1 MASYGNPY
9 GSRPFSMFPPV
20 IKWLLGINVVV
31 FIAGLLPAGV
41 QDGFQLSVENFLTAY
56 GALWPLGHPAFEVWQ
71 YFTYMFLHGGVM
83 HLFFNM
89 LILWMFGMEL
99 EQTWG
104 SRRFLLYYLL
114 CGLGAGIIHSL
125 VTLAMGTGAP
135 TVGASGAIM
144 GVMIAF
150 GLMFPDRIIMV
161 YFFFPMRAKYAV
173 FMFAGLDLVLGISN
187 SSDGVAHFAHLGGAL
202 IGFLLLKTSGI
213 YLRGG
218 LFQLADRGGRP
229 AATNNF
235 PPTHAERPAP
245 SAPRGNIIE
254 AHFRPAP
261 QPSNPT
267 GSSMNFGH
275 HQEAIDA
282 ILDKISRHGYQSLT
296 PEEKAALMEA
306 SKRMK

>member
-20 IKWLLGINVVV
+20 IKWLLGINVVIFV
-31 FIAGLLPAGV
+31 AGLLPAGV
-41 QDGFQLSVENFLTAY
+41 QEGFQLAVEDYLTAY
-56 GALWPLGHPAFEVWQ
+56 GALWPLGHSAFGAWQ

-202 IGFLLLKTSGI
+202 VGFLLLKTSGI
-213 YLRGG
+213 HLRGG
-218 LFQLADRGGRP
+218 LFQLADRRSRP
-229 AATNNF
+229 AAADTFPTN
-235 PPTHAERPAP
+235 TERPVP

-254 AHFRPAP
+254 AHFRQAP
-261 QPSNPT
+261 QPST
-267 GSSMNFGH
+267 TTSSGMDFGH
-275 HQEAIDA
+275 HQETIDA

-296 PEEKAALMEA
+296 PEEKETLMEA
-306 SKRMK
+306 SKNLR

>member
-1 MASYGNPY
+1 
-9 GSRPFSMFPPV
+9 MFPPV
-20 IKWLLGINVVV
+20 IKWLLGINVLIFV
-31 FIAGLLPAGV
+31 AGLLPAGI
-41 QDGFQLSVENFLTAY
+41 QEGFQLAVENYFTAY
-56 GALWPLGHPAFEVWQ
+56 GALWPLNHPAFAVWQ

-150 GLMFPDRIIMV
+150 GMMFPDRIIMV

-173 FMFAGLDLVLGISN
+173 FMFAGLDLVLGITN
-187 SSDGVAHFAHLGGAL
+187 SSDGIAHFAHLGGAL
-202 IGFLLLKTSGI
+202 VGFLLLKTSGI

-218 LFQLADRGGRP
+218 LFQLADRRSRST
-229 AATNNF
+229 ANAFHT
-235 PPTHAERPAP
+235 TERPAP
-245 SAPRGNIIE
+245 VSLRGNIIE
-254 AHFRPAP
+254 ANFR
-261 QPSNPT
+261 
-267 GSSMNFGH
+267 GSPRQNINTNAGYGH
-275 HQEAIDA
+275 DQQGIDA
-282 ILDKISRHGYQSLT
+282 ILDKISRQGYQSLT
-296 PEEKAALMEA
+296 PEEKETLLEA
-306 SKRMK
+306 SKRMR

>member
-20 IKWLLGINVVV
+20 IKWLLGINVVI
-31 FIAGLLPAGV
+31 FIIGLLPAGI
-41 QDGFQLSVENFLTAY
+41 QDGFQLAVDDYFTSY
-56 GALWPLGHPAFEVWQ
+56 GALWPLNHPAFGAWQ

-99 EQTWG
+99 EQAWG

-114 CGLGAGIIHSL
+114 CGLGAGVLHSL

-150 GLMFPDRIIMV
+150 GMMFPDRIIMV

-173 FMFAGLDLVLGISN
+173 FMFAGLDLVLGITN
-187 SSDGVAHFAHLGGAL
+187 SSDGIAHFAHLGGAL
-202 IGFLLLKTSGI
+202 IGLLLLKTSGI

-218 LFQLADRGGRP
+218 LFQLADRGRP
-229 AATNNF
+229 AS
-235 PPTHAERPAP
+235 
-245 SAPRGNIIE
+245 SAPFRTPTERTAPTPSRGNVIE
-254 AHFRPAP
+254 ANFREAP
-261 QPSNPT
+261 PRQNPNSSPSQDQQ
-267 GSSMNFGH
+267 G
-275 HQEAIDA
+275 IDA
-282 ILDKISRHGYQSLT
+282 ILDKISRHGYQNLT
-296 PEEKAALMEA
+296 PEEKAALLEA
-306 SKRMK
+306 SKRMQRG